1 MPKNRVLVV
10 DDEDAVRKS
19 LVDVLTDR
27 GYEASAIDDGRKAL
41 DQMQDALWD
50 VVLVDLKMPG
60 MDGMEV
66 LKEIKSSYPDTAVII
81 ITGYGTIEGAVEAV
95 RLGASDYVT
104 KPFTPDEICIRVE
117 KAIQQKRLIEENV
130 YLKKTLDERY
140 EFCNIIGK
148 SKSMQVIFALIERIA
163 PTDCSVLI
171 QGESGTGKELI
182 ARAIHRNSLR
192 KDGKFIAVDCGA
204 LPETLLESELFGH
217 VKGSFT
223 GAVVTKR
230 GLLEVADKGSF
241 FMDEIG
247 DLSPGIQAKLL
258 RVLQEK
264 EFRQVGGIQNI
275 QVDVRLIAATNKH
288 IDKMIEQ
295 GTFRKDLFYR
305 VNTVPIHIPPLRKRS
320 EDIPLLVQH
329 FLKRFA
335 ARKEDDVTEI
345 SPEAL
350 NMLIEYSWPGNVR
363 ELEHVIEQMVIMNE
377 GPVIEPEQV
386 PMHIKG
392 SKVCFTIT
400 TPHTNDELKDLR
412 KQMREKA
419 VENIERAFVIEALKR
434 NEWNVSHAA
443 REVGL
448 KRQNFQALM
457 RKYHITAS

>member
-27 GYEASAIDDGRKAL
+27 EYEASAIDDGRKAL

-140 EFCNIIGK
+140 EFCNIMGK

-264 EFRQVGGIQNI
+264 EFRQVGGIHNI

-305 VNTVPIHIPPLRKRS
+305 VNTVPIHIPPLRQRK
-320 EDIPLLVQH
+320 EDIPLLVEH
-329 FLKRFA
+329 FLNTYGPHKGTGS
-335 ARKEDDVTEI
+335 KQV
-345 SPEAL
+345 SPEAMNIL
-350 NMLIEYSWPGNVR
+350 MEHTWPGNIR
-363 ELEHVIEQMVIMNE
+363 ELEHVIEQMVIVSSTTVLDAKDIPQYMKRPRE
-377 GPVIEPEQV
+377 HDARAV
-386 PMHIKG
+386 PM
-392 SKVCFTIT
+392 
-400 TPHTNDELKDLR
+400 TNTELKMAKKRIRTHTVL
-412 KQMREKA
+412 
-419 VENIERAFVIEALKR
+419 NIEKSFIMHALQR
-434 NEWNVSHAA
+434 NDWNVSLAA
-443 REVGL
+443 RDTGM

-457 RKYHITAS
+457 RKHNIRS

>member
-1 MPKNRVLVV
+1 MPKTRVLIV

-19 LVDVLTDR
+19 LIDVLVDR
-27 GYEASAIDDGRKAL
+27 DYEASAVENGRKAI
-41 DQMQDALWD
+41 DQIRDTLWD

-66 LKEIKSSYPDTAVII
+66 LKEINRIHPDTAVII
-81 ITGYGTIEGAVEAV
+81 ITGYGTIESAVEAV
-95 RLGASDYVT
+95 RSGACDYVT
-104 KPFTPDEICIRVE
+104 KPFTPDEICMRVE
-117 KAIQQKRLIEENV
+117 KAVQQKRLIEENV

-140 EFCNIIGK
+140 EFCHIIGK
-148 SKSMQVIFALIERIA
+148 SKSMQEIFALIERIA

-182 ARAIHRNSLR
+182 ARAIHHNSLR

-247 DLSPGIQAKLL
+247 DLSSGIQAKLL

-275 QVDVRLIAATNKH
+275 HVDVRLIAATNKH
-288 IDKMIEQ
+288 IEKMIEQ

-305 VNTVPIHIPPLRKRS
+305 INTVPIQIPPLRKRK
-320 EDIPLLVQH
+320 EDVPLLVEH
-329 FLKRFA
+329 FLKRYA
-335 ARKEDDVTEI
+335 VQKEDEVKQI
-345 SPEAL
+345 SPEAMNIL
-350 NMLIEYSWPGNVR
+350 VEYAWPGNVR

-377 GPVIEPEQV
+377 GPVIEPQQV
-386 PMHIKG
+386 PMQIKG
-392 SKVCFTIT
+392 SRVCFTIT
-400 TPHTNDELKDLR
+400 TPRTNDELKDLR

-419 VENIERAFVIEALKR
+419 VENIERAFVIDALKR

-457 RKYHITAS
+457 RKYHITG